1 MCRRKCDY
9 RGGTISG
16 VNVDVGEHPC
26 DYGSRTGKSRTK
38 TLMDQQGKK
47 RVDAEIRRL
56 LECENCP
63 FYKPIRQGRKGAG
76 VTAGAAAPQVENRG
90 GRRRT
95 VDKSGFRELY
105 DKGLNDNQ
113 MAKALGVTNTTV
125 WQWRHE
131 NQLEPNGKRGGYRE
145 GKKESKKGSKRKYD
159 YDEVRRLTEEGVS
172 ARAIAKQ
179 IGCHKCTVAEIRQK
193 LSKEKSE
200 KEQNT

>member
-1 MCRRKCDY
+1 MCRRKCEY

-16 VNVDVGEHPC
+16 VNVDIGEHPC

-38 TLMDQQGKK
+38 TLMEQQGKK

-90 GRRRT
+90 GSRRPK
-95 VDKSGFRELY
+95 VDKSRFRELY
-105 DKGLNDNQ
+105 DKGMNDKQ
-113 MAKALGVTNTTV
+113 IAKETGVTDSTV

-131 NQLEPNGKRGGYRE
+131 NKLEANARE
-145 GKKESKKGSKRKYD
+145 GRTRRYD
-159 YDEVRRLTEEGVS
+159 YEEVRRLTEEGLTAAEI
-172 ARAIAKQ
+172 ARRL
-179 IGCHKCTVAEIRQK
+179 GCHKCTVAEIRQK

>member
-1 MCRRKCDY
+1 MCRRKCEY

-38 TLMDQQGKK
+38 TLMERYGKK

-90 GRRRT
+90 SRRPK
-95 VDKSGFRELY
+95 VDKSRFRELY
-105 DKGLNDNQ
+105 DKGLNDKQ
-113 MAKALGVTNTTV
+113 IAKETGVTDSTV

-131 NQLEPNGKRGGYRE
+131 NKLEANARE
-145 GKKESKKGSKRKYD
+145 GRTRRYD
-159 YDEVRRLTEEGVS
+159 YEEVRRLTEEGLTAV
-172 ARAIAKQ
+172 AIAKRL
-179 IGCHKCTVAEIRQK
+179 GGHKHTIAKIRQK

-200 KEQNT
+200 EEQNT

>member
-1 MCRRKCDY
+1 MCRRKCEY

-26 DYGSRTGKSRTK
+26 DYGARTGKSRTK
-38 TLMDQQGKK
+38 TLMERYGKK

-76 VTAGAAAPQVENRG
+76 VTAGAAAPQVERRG

-95 VDKSGFRELY
+95 VDKSRFRELY
-105 DKGLNDNQ
+105 DKGMNDKQ
-113 MAKALGVTNTTV
+113 IAKETGVTDSTV
-125 WQWRHE
+125 WKWRHE
-131 NQLEPNGKRGGYRE
+131 NKLEANARE
-145 GKKESKKGSKRKYD
+145 GRTRRYD
-159 YDEVRRLTEEGVS
+159 YEEVRRLTEEGLT
-172 ARAIAKQ
+172 AAAIAKRL
-179 IGCHKCTVAEIRQK
+179 GGHKYTIAKIRQK
-193 LSKEKSE
+193 LSIEKSE

>member
-1 MCRRKCDY
+1 MCRRKCEY

-38 TLMDQQGKK
+38 TLMEQQGKK

-95 VDKSGFRELY
+95 VDKSRFRELY

-113 MAKALGVTNTTV
+113 IAKETGVNNSTV

-131 NQLEPNGKRGGYRE
+131 NKLEANARGGGNPE
-145 GKKESKKGSKRKYD
+145 GRNRRYD
-159 YDEVRRLTEEGVS
+159 YEEVRRLTEEGLT
-172 ARAIAKQ
+172 ATAIARRLE
-179 IGCHKCTVAEIRQK
+179 CHKSTVAKIRQK